1 MRWAFCFYH
10 GLDSQEI
17 KTVKETQME
26 TKALLFA
33 LLCRRK
39 QVIRERENVIMTY
52 PCMHPVVFIWNGSR
66 HET

>member
-10 GLDSQEI
+10 GLDSQEM
-17 KTVKETQME
+17 KSVKETQME

-39 QVIRERENVIMTY
+39 QVNRERESVIMTY
-52 PCMHPVVFIWNGSR
+52 PCMHPVVFSR
-66 HET
+66 NCGRQET